1 MFQMNQAKELN
12 WRGAGG
18 GGCQVLEEEM
28 AFDFEEGAG
37 FQMERSGENLL
48 DRGQY
53 ISKDM
58 ERTVVQRPRIAEFTE
73 NLNCHAKELCPRSC
87 VERPDHRLWRPRAST
102 CCVLGSAWV
111 KRL

>member
-1 MFQMNQAKELN
+1 MFQMNQEKELN
-12 WRGAGG
+12 WWGG
-18 GGCQVLEEEM
+18 EGCQVLEEEM

-73 NLNCHAKELCPRSC
+73 NLNCHAKELCLDGGGC
-87 VERPDHRLWRPRAST
+87 TERPDHRLWRPRAST